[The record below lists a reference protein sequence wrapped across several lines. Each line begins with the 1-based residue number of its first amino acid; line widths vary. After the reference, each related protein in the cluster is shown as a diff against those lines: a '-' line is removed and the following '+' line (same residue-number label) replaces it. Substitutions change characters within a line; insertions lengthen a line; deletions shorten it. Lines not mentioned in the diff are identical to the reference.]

1 MRAIAITDQKGPGSA
16 RLMELPDVAPGAGEV
31 SVRVKA
37 AALNHLDLWTM
48 SGSLPIE
55 IDFPFVLGADGAGEI
70 DALGEGVRGLKP
82 GARVIV
88 NPGISCRGCERCRAG
103 EQSECTSFRMLGE
116 HLPGTLAELVTVP
129 ATNVFPFPDHLSFE
143 EAAALGVTFMTAYRM
158 LFTNGRMEPGEWVL
172 VTGIG
177 GGLALSLFQ
186 IARHVAGRVYVTSS
200 SKAKLDRA
208 AEMGADAGID
218 YKTEDVGRAVRRL
231 TGKRGV
237 DLVVDSA
244 GGDSLDGS
252 LRALRPGGRV
262 VVAGAT
268 AGATSEINL
277 RRLFWNQ
284 LAVIGSTMA
293 SDSDVS
299 NMLRFV
305 AGTELRP
312 IVDRTY
318 GLEEAPDAVARLA
331 SGEQFGKI
339 VVRIDP

>member
-1 MRAIAITDQKGPGSA
+1 
-16 RLMELPDVAPGAGEV
+16 
-31 SVRVKA
+31 
-37 AALNHLDLWTM
+37 
-48 SGSLPIE
+48 
-55 IDFPFVLGADGAGEI
+55 
-70 DALGEGVRGLKP
+70 
-82 GARVIV
+82 
-88 NPGISCRGCERCRAG
+88 
-103 EQSECTSFRMLGE
+103 
-116 HLPGTLAELVTVP
+116 
-129 ATNVFPFPDHLSFE
+129 
-143 EAAALGVTFMTAYRM
+143 M
-158 LFTNGRMEPGEWVL
+158 LFTKGRMEPGEWVL

-218 YKTEDVGRAVRRL
+218 YKAEDVGRAVRRS

-244 GGDSLDGS
+244 GGGSLDGS

-268 AGATSEINL
+268 AGATAEINL

-305 AGTELRP
+305 TGTELRP

-331 SGEQFGKI
+331 SGEQFGKL
-339 VVRIDP
+339 VVRIEH